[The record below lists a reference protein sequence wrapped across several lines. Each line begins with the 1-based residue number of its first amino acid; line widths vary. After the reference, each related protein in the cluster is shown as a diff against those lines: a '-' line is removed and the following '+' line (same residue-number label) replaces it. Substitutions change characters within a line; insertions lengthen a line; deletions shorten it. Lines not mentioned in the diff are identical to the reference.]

1 MSENSK
7 FGNIDMMATG
17 RHIRSLIMKAGYSVG
32 DIQRILGLSC
42 PQPVYRWFQGRV
54 LPSIDHLYKLSM
66 LLEVHM
72 ENMLVTAPPEFAL
85 FLWQFDAQK
94 TARRFEA
101 YSERMVA

>member
-1 MSENSK
+1 MSEKNK
-7 FGNIDMMATG
+7 FGNIDMKATG

-32 DIQRILGLSC
+32 DIQKILGLSC

-54 LPSIDHLYKLSM
+54 LPTIDHLYKLSI

-72 ENMLVTAPPEFAL
+72 ENLLVEVPSEFSL

-94 TARRFEA
+94 STRRFEA
-101 YSERMVA
+101 YSKLMAE